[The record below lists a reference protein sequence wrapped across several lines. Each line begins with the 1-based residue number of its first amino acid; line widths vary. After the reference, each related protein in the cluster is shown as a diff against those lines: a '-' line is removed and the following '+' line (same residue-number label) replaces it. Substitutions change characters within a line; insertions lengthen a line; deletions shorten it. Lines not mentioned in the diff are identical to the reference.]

1 MVRWR
6 ARNDAQLHYFSRS
19 TPSSTGT
26 STKEEHPLA
35 ASYSEA
41 SQSWPVH
48 VRDRLARALWP
59 RARAG
64 CGAWCFVARLDVVV
78 QMLAKAVPDTVERA
92 LPEPSPF
99 AHDESTCP
107 PSSKSGHDSSAC
119 VCRHDKRGFT
129 TTPRGRLM
137 GCRACWLAAARRAAM
152 VQLSSGSASRLYRVA
167 GMPLWRRGCASAS
180 VCSDVPLAEIIA
192 VGLVCD
198 DLLLVRQRKWWVTA
212 CS

>member
-137 GCRACWLAAARRAAM
+137 GAALAGLLLLGVQQWCSKARVPPADCIEWLGCPCGGVDAPARPCAAM
-152 VQLSSGSASRLYRVA
+152 YHSQ
-167 GMPLWRRGCASAS
+167 
-180 VCSDVPLAEIIA
+180 
-192 VGLVCD
+192 
-198 DLLLVRQRKWWVTA
+198 K
-212 CS
+212 